1 MHSLLSCSMVG
12 VDIHLHAETDIT
24 EDGTTAMTDADMVG
38 DMVTVADTTAIDM
51 VMAATH
57 TEADTTTITI
67 GAQIIMET
75 MIEDTAM
82 VHGVED
88 MADTMMIGDTAME
101 EVMDME
107 DTAADTAM
115 AEATACMIGIET
127 NEDILDRN
135 LPNHDYKIR
144 FIKTSSKFL

>member
-1 MHSLLSCSMVG
+1 MVG

-24 EDGTTAMTDADMVG
+24 EDGTTAMTDGAMVGAMVWAMVGAMVG

-82 VHGVED
+82 VHGEED
-88 MADTMMIGDTAME
+88 MADTKMIGDTAME
-101 EVMDME
+101 EDMDTE

-115 AEATACMIGIET
+115 AEATACKTGIET

-135 LPNHDYKIR
+135 LPNPDYKI
-144 FIKTSSKFL
+144 